1 MDQDTDQHLRE
12 LQSQYLDFLD
22 DEVRIYIELTIE
34 NQLIPYFFY

>member
-22 DEVRIYIELTIE
+22 DEVRKLIY
-34 NQLIPYFFY
+34 

>member
-22 DEVRIYIELTIE
+22 DEVRTNFI
-34 NQLIPYFFY
+34 QLKFY